1 MEAVRILQ
9 VICLQTSDEA
19 VCVFFCRSP
28 ASGQADNGMVG
39 IVGFPAAEGDGM
51 A

>member
-1 MEAVRILQ
+1 MRAQ
-9 VICLQTSDEA
+9 ASDEA